1 MDQELFEMD
10 MERQYED
17 SSFKLDGINLDL
29 QCICQQKIIDQQ
41 QFVFDEYQA
50 EMQRVCYNPEFYSR

>member
-17 SSFKLDGINLDL
+17 SSFELDNVNLDI
-29 QCICQQKIIDQQ
+29 QCICQQKNTDQQ
-41 QFVFDEYQA
+41 QFIFDQFQA
-50 EMQRVCYNPEFYSR
+50 EMQLVYYNPEFYSR